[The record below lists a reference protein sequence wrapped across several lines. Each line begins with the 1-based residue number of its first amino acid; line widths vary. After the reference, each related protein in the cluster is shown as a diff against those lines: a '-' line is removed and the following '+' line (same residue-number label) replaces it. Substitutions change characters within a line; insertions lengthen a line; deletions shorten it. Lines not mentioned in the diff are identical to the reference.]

1 VRQIIAELSRK
12 RHLGQR
18 ERQQVADEVYTQLR
32 SKPWPEWFM
41 NRFKARYGEHAA
53 ELEAALRQ
61 RADSSLRGVITPK
74 QSMNPGL
81 LRDARSDDDIGWIDP
96 GSVYIAQ
103 QVKAYPGE
111 RVLDLCAGGGGKTKI
126 LAQTGAS
133 ITAVDI
139 NSKRLDAVRKIPG
152 VRVIP
157 CDGRSFRNEPFD
169 WILVDAPCSGTGT
182 LRHAPD
188 LFGRL
193 QESDI
198 TKYVG
203 LQKELVANAVKLLK
217 PTGKLVYAT
226 CSLLAEENH
235 STFEG
240 LQLLESKQL
249 LPTTDGTDGFWVAV
263 FKPSSLRGGTLP
275 TKQSTDLK

>member
-1 VRQIIAELSRK
+1 MGSKVNIAVADALTRHKSTGEPVRQIIAEISRK

-18 ERQQVADEVYTQLR
+18 ERQQVSDEVYALLR
-32 SKPWPEWFM
+32 AKPWPEWFTK
-41 NRFKARYGEHAA
+41 RIQAQYREHAA
-53 ELEAALRQ
+53 ELEATLR
-61 RADSSLRGVITPK
+61 T
-74 QSMNPGL
+74 
-81 LRDARSDDDIGWIDP
+81 RSPSPPAGEGQGEGFMDP
-96 GSVYIAQ
+96 GSIYIAQ
-103 QVKAYPGE
+103 QVKAKPEE

-133 ITAVDI
+133 IIAVDN
-139 NSKRLDAVRKIPG
+139 NSKRLDSVRKIPG
-152 VRVIP
+152 VKVIP
-157 CDGRSFRNEPFD
+157 CDGRTFRNEPFD

-193 QESDI
+193 QESDLE
-198 TKYVG
+198 KYAT

-226 CSLLAEENH
+226 CSILAEENH
-235 STFEG
+235 SAFDG
-240 LQLLESKQL
+240 LKLIESKQL

-263 FKPSSLRGGTLP
+263 FEK
-275 TKQSTDLK
+275 